1 MMNFLLFLRFL
12 PVIAIAEVK
21 GVTPAADPHHGDHP
35 ETGRQENDVM
45 GWEAPPSTYPGGVKP
60 VAATA

>member
-21 GVTPAADPHHGDHP
+21 GVLPQSNPHHDDHAERGIHELQPDMTPAS
-35 ETGRQENDVM
+35 
-45 GWEAPPSTYPGGVKP
+45 AP
-60 VAATA
+60 AAAH